1 MNLPDTNPK
10 TRFGMAK
17 PGIYAIPPTALLHC
31 GAAMHNGCEKYGL
44 TNWREHE
51 VSASVYYNA
60 AFRHLAAWWDGER
73 EAEDSGVHH
82 LGHVMACCAVLLDA
96 EHMGKLRDD
105 RPAIPGPFSF
115 AVAEMTKP
123 QAEEGKQTWG
133 GFCQDIAASAE
144 AAFAKHEADEQLE
157 ADCEEI
163 ALRVLST
170 GSLDDAKAVIRA
182 YLTGGG
188 TTRKISGRLLATPS
202 IGKMSRP
209 RSTLSRRPRT
219 PVSPLGSTQAR
230 APEPAMT
237 GMLSSRSSRR
247 LPTLNWSRAS
257 GRSWIKT
264 GPDGSRSLRFSATTS
279 VPSGSRPT
287 VRTTGPGSRSTSD
300 ARPRDSTHRPPSWTM
315 PSAWPVS
322 SSEPPDRCRPLT
334 PDSPRPPR
342 IAGCVAPAPSACRT
356 RSRKRAPAS
365 SPPRGPW
372 RTTSGRC
379 AWFSAWSRRISWDR
393 KSERTVSPSP
403 SRTRWWR
410 R

>member
-1 MNLPDTNPK
+1 
-10 TRFGMAK
+10 MAK

-182 YLTGGG
+182 YLTGGWDDEEDFGEALGNPEHWEDESPEVYAVEEAKDAGFAVGIDAGESAG
-188 TTRKISGRLLATPS
+188 TGDDRYVVVQIEPEITYSELE
-202 IGKMSRP
+202 SRI
-209 RSTLSRRPRT
+209 
-219 PVSPLGSTQAR
+219 R
-230 APEPAMT
+230 AFV
-237 GMLSSRSSRR
+237 
-247 LPTLNWSRAS
+247 
-257 GRSWIKT
+257 
-264 GPDGSRSLRFSATTS
+264 DQ
-279 VPSGSRPT
+279 
-287 VRTTGPGSRSTSD
+287 D
-300 ARPRDSTHRPPSWTM
+300 
-315 PSAWPVS
+315 
-322 SSEPPDRCRPLT
+322 
-334 PDSPRPPR
+334 
-342 IAGCVAPAPSACRT
+342 
-356 RSRKRAPAS
+356 
-365 SPPRGPW
+365 
-372 RTTSGRC
+372 
-379 AWFSAWSRRISWDR
+379 
-393 KSERTVSPSP
+393 
-403 SRTRWWR
+403 RTRWLAQFTVFCNHIGSLR
-410 R
+410 VASYSQNNRTRLAFYIGCATEGLDASTAVMDDALRMAGFEFGAA